1 MKRIVVCS
9 AVLGEVEAMQKIIII
24 LLLLFTKQRKFHQVK
39 VTSPFLLNKI
49 MATSTT
55 KQSRKARFTTNYR
68 TAEKDS
74 FYINYKTA
82 EEASFYNQ
90 LQNSR
95 GRLVAKLANKREK
108 AGGDCGFTVSLQ
120 QPPSPCAWRK
130 Q

>member
-9 AVLGEVEAMQKIIII
+9 AVLGEVEAVQKIVII

-82 EEASFYNQ
+82 EEASFYN
-90 LQNSR
+90 
-95 GRLVAKLANKREK
+95 
-108 AGGDCGFTVSLQ
+108 
-120 QPPSPCAWRK
+120 
-130 Q
+130 